1 MSASPRSMEAK
12 NRRRTYTRNAKNDG
26 DDDSQAD
33 ATMDELIAGGVKQTE
48 APEDNDQ

>member
-26 DDDSQAD
+26 DDSQAD